1 MLAINPQ
8 KTWAF
13 STIIS
18 LAVLFSGCA
27 SMQRKP
33 VPVGTI
39 PEGQPV
45 TNEASNKGRQVRAAL
60 LQQFPEDRDPK
71 KYERVSRIV
80 RRLAQAAEGNAVKY
94 PWEITILSGDDV
106 KNAAAT
112 SGNFV
117 FVWTGILSAV
127 NDDHE
132 LSTVLGHELAHV
144 LALHTEPTF
153 AEQISGVVV
162 SGINIA
168 TQSALMSQGVIAQGA
183 AVAGNVSSALVKGLL
198 MNPHSQKTE
207 LEADQIGLFLM
218 AKAGY
223 NPKAAINFWT
233 RLSQDAD
240 FQSSALSF
248 LSTHPTSERRI
259 EQLTQLLPQ
268 AEVFYKNYR
277 RDSFSLTKAPQ
288 PVAQTVSTPPSTT
301 PAKSLSNASSTTSTK
316 PDAMPQFKKD
326 LGNVSQLDLWTTRED
341 CPVHAGSDLDSSTI
355 TTLSAGTEVI
365 IKHELKDW
373 VEIKSPISGFIL
385 KSQVKASWA
394 KR

>member
-1 MLAINPQ
+1 MLVISPKRARAIA
-8 KTWAF
+8 TLLL
-13 STIIS
+13 
-18 LAVLFSGCA
+18 LAYLFAGCA

-45 TNEASNKGRQVRAAL
+45 THELTNKGRQVRAAL
-60 LQQFPEDRDPK
+60 LQQFPEDREPK

-117 FVWTGILSAV
+117 FVWTGILNAV

-162 SGINIA
+162 SGISIA
-168 TQSALMSQGVIAQGA
+168 TQSALMSQGVITQGA

-240 FQSSALSF
+240 FQSSSLSF

-268 AEVFYKNYR
+268 AELFYKNYR
-277 RDSFSLTKAPQ
+277 RDSFSLSKSPS
-288 PVAQTVSTPPSTT
+288 PPAQ
-301 PAKSLSNASSTTSTK
+301 AISTTSATATAGPRANTSPSFNK
-316 PDAMPQFKKD
+316 TPNTTPQFRND
-326 LGNVSQLDLWTTRED
+326 PGRVSQLDLWTTRED
-341 CPVHAGSDLDSSTI
+341 CQVYEAADLSSK
-355 TTLSAGTEVI
+355 TLSTLSSGTQVV

-373 VEIKSPISGFIL
+373 VEIKSPISGFIP

>member
-1 MLAINPQ
+1 ML
-8 KTWAF
+8 
-13 STIIS
+13 S
-18 LAVLFSGCA
+18 LLLVLCTGCA

-45 TNEASNKGRQVRAAL
+45 TSEATNKGRQVRAAL
-60 LQQFPEDRDPK
+60 VQQFPEDRDPK

-117 FVWTGILSAV
+117 FVWTGILNAV
-127 NDDHE
+127 QDDHE

-168 TQSALMSQGVIAQGA
+168 TQTALMSQGVIAEGA
-183 AVAGNVSSALVKGLL
+183 AVAGNMSSALVKGLL

-277 RDSFSLTKAPQ
+277 RDSFSLNKPPRPVPQ
-288 PVAQTVSTPPSTT
+288 PVASTPATSMASAPTR
-301 PAKSLSNASSTTSTK
+301 SLDNSNSAPRSPSST
-316 PDAMPQFKKD
+316 PQLKSD
-326 LGNVSQLDLWTTRED
+326 LSKVSPLDIWTTRED
-341 CPVHAGSDLDSSTI
+341 CQVYETSDLSSKALS
-355 TTLSAGTEVI
+355 TLSSGTEVV
-365 IKHELKDW
+365 IKHELKEW
-373 VEIKSPISGFIL
+373 IEIKSPISGFIP